1 MTSSKLVTIP
11 INYTWK
17 AHAPG
22 SMPLMKFSEHSV
34 WTVVFTAGHKAI
46 QGTVGFQATS
56 HWSQKMHHHQNC
68 PALECGDASAAP
80 GEGLPTPELWPP
92 PWLEKELPFFLNDFQ
107 RCLCS
112 KARER
117 KKSPQRIWKLTSE
130 ALWEI
135 LGTNTWLFSF
145 CSALDRDDRTGWF
158 VLIEGSYWHFFVC
171 DFYDQS

>member
-92 PWLEKELPFFLNDFQ
+92 PWLEKELPFFLKWLSTMSLQQGQ
-107 RCLCS
+107 RKEKKPS
-112 KARER
+112 KNMKAHLR
-117 KKSPQRIWKLTSE
+117 ST
-130 ALWEI
+130 
-135 LGTNTWLFSF
+135 LGDSGNKHLV
-145 CSALDRDDRTGWF
+145 
-158 VLIEGSYWHFFVC
+158 VLILFCFGSRWQNWMICPHRR
-171 DFYDQS
+171 